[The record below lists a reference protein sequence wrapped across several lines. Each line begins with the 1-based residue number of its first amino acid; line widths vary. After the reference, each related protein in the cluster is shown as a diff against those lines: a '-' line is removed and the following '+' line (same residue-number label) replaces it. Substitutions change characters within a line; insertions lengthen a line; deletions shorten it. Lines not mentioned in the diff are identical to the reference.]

1 MFIERPPLFY
11 RMLFPETIWRL
22 PCKEKTI
29 YLTFDDGPVPE
40 ITPWVLNLLDY
51 YNVKAT
57 FFCVGENVARNT
69 ELYAEILKRGH
80 HTGNHTMNHIQGT
93 KYSVKDYIR
102 NVDAANELIHSALFR
117 PPHGHMCFGQAHELR
132 QKYKIIMWDVVT
144 RDYSKKLNGE
154 RVFNNV
160 KIYPQRFYHRLP
172 RLVERRKKSA
182 PCTTQVDRM
191 AQRTRIRLQTFI
203 KNKKPYYK
211 IGLSYWNRY
220 CFYSP
225 NDADIS
231 SMRCMGRIA
240 FSAIVLST
248 VISGVSSRRQFL
260 NFSSVFNRM

>member
-51 YNVKAT
+51 YDVKAT

-80 HTGNHTMNHIQGT
+80 HTGNHTMNHIQGM
-93 KYSVKDYIR
+93 KYSIKDYVR
-102 NVDAANELIHSALFR
+102 NVDAVNELIRSALFR

-144 RDYSKKLNGE
+144 RDYSKKLSGE
-154 RVFNNV
+154 QVFKNV
-160 KIYPQRFYHRLP
+160 KKYTRNGSIIVFHDSLKGQKNLRYALP
-172 RLVERRKKSA
+172 KS
-182 PCTTQVDRM
+182 
-191 AQRTRIRLQTFI
+191 IEWI
-203 KNKKPYYK
+203 KSQGYAF
-211 IGLSYWNRY
+211 GL
-220 CFYSP
+220 
-225 NDADIS
+225 
-231 SMRCMGRIA
+231 
-240 FSAIVLST
+240 L
-248 VISGVSSRRQFL
+248 
-260 NFSSVFNRM
+260 

>member
-160 KIYPQRFYHRLP
+160 KKYTRNGSIIVFHDSLKGKKNLRHALP
-172 RLVERRKKSA
+172 KSIEWLKE
-182 PCTTQVDRM
+182 QEYDFK
-191 AQRTRIRLQTFI
+191 L
-203 KNKKPYYK
+203 
-211 IGLSYWNRY
+211 L
-220 CFYSP
+220 
-225 NDADIS
+225 
-231 SMRCMGRIA
+231 
-240 FSAIVLST
+240 
-248 VISGVSSRRQFL
+248 
-260 NFSSVFNRM
+260 

>member
-154 RVFNNV
+154 SDTTHTTHARYIGVIGTV
-160 KIYPQRFYHRLP
+160 KTISIP
-172 RLVERRKKSA
+172 
-182 PCTTQVDRM
+182 
-191 AQRTRIRLQTFI
+191 IR
-203 KNKKPYYK
+203 KPYFI
-211 IGLSYWNRY
+211 IGLFVFYKSLKSYPCSLSHSIDLGSAWRR
-220 CFYSP
+220 FFSP
-225 NDADIS
+225 FNESWKTMIEPL
-231 SMRCMGRIA
+231 RVY
-240 FSAIVLST
+240 FFTLLKTLSPFN
-248 VISGVSSRRQFL
+248 FL
-260 NFSSVFNRM
+260 L

>member
-51 YNVKAT
+51 YDVKAT

-80 HTGNHTMNHIQGT
+80 HTGNHTMNHIQGM
-93 KYSVKDYIR
+93 KYSIKDYVR

-132 QKYKIIMWDVVT
+132 QKYKT
-144 RDYSKKLNGE
+144 FASFNE
-154 RVFNNV
+154 RFE
-160 KIYPQRFYHRLP
+160 IDDEFL
-172 RLVERRKKSA
+172 
-182 PCTTQVDRM
+182 TQVRALAD
-191 AQRTRIRLQTFI
+191 
-203 KNKKPYYK
+203 KEK
-211 IGLSYWNRY
+211 IGFDEEQYRRSLPLIRTQLKALIARDLWDMNEYYQVMNATNESVRQALHVLNEGKY
-220 CFYSP
+220 
-225 NDADIS
+225 DQVLGIS
-231 SMRCMGRIA
+231 D
-240 FSAIVLST
+240 
-248 VISGVSSRRQFL
+248 
-260 NFSSVFNRM
+260 